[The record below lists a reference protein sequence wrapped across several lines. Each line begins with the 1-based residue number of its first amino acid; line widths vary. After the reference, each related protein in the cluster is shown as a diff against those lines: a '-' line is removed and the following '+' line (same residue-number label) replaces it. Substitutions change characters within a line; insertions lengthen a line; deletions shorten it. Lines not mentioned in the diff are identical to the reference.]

1 MGQLMEDVVSTAN
14 NVAENFNRILISH
27 LWQVPWVCDKIKN

>member
-27 LWQVPWVCDKIKN
+27 LGKFHGFVIR